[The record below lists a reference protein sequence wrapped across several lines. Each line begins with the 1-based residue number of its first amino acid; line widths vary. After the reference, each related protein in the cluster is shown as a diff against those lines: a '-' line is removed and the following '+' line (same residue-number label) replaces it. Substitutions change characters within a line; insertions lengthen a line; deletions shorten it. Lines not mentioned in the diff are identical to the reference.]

1 MLQISQVTILAL
13 LAMTPALKGVE
24 VQQAATTTIPVDA
37 TLYRKHQVCIAD
49 VRGTAGK
56 ITQIHLV
63 PSVKSQEVLDD
74 LMICVFWD
82 GCQTPFIACSLQQLL
97 GLLAEDGSPA
107 NMPELVFGKGFRIFL
122 ECTSGPGGRVQ
133 GHISYT
139 SLAPPVSS
147 VRVRF
152 DPDLGTT
159 TPQQVDTE
167 CYERPTIH
175 PGRGEAIAISNAGFE
190 SGRIQPWRD
199 LSWEKGSLRVYS
211 TGSEGV
217 RAHTGKFMV
226 GTIVPGKPTRG
237 CKGLVRVG
245 GLIPGY
251 RYRLSAWVNTYNFD
265 QEPEPKP
272 VPWNAKVRLGLNTT
286 GTFLTELYPEGAD
299 LWNVEFSHPR
309 FYFPHCWGAR
319 DYADSQE
326 HWSQISVEARAQGC
340 VASCLLR
347 GLQLYGHPGNRK
359 WCLFDDVTLEN
370 IPIPMGQIQG
380 RAMDGEGEPLSN
392 VLVTTNPWNFG
403 ARTGDDGGFRIEK
416 IPEAVYTLEAKHGT
430 GRALASGVRVLANRS
445 TTVEFT
451 FGKSPT
457 SRIVGGQPHKDQNQL
472 INSGFESGD
481 TIGWQRAYLCDA
493 MDVSSTTRHIVPP
506 TGKFMF
512 GAEHI
517 FHHAGAREIIY
528 QRIPVTKGSRWTFS
542 GRLFAHS
549 ADGSSPWD
557 SLRSDEAKCRL
568 VVDPAGRTNFSI
580 VSNVY
585 NGEWQD
591 VSISFEAEAEMVT
604 VGVAMQQR
612 PRAASG
618 LPGDEG
624 ISGLGVSKEF
634 RGNYNAYYCDDLHLI
649 PAKPGAKMAESSPRK
664 DQPTVVA
671 GDAPELPDA
680 DTATILLPDGK
691 TTIELI
697 RIPAGTFLMG
707 GDSRSGW
714 TNDDEFPRHR
724 VSLSACWIGKYE
736 VTNAQYKAFCDDQNY
751 PHPPD
756 PAFSRIPWAHRDR
769 IYNYGDY
776 FGQMPDYPV
785 VNITWYDA
793 QAFCRWAG
801 LRLPSEA
808 EWEMAARGHGDSL
821 KTYPWGEQTNPA
833 WTTRTRDN
841 TCLQVMPDWYLYTAP
856 VGTFETH
863 KRVYCIGRSV
873 FGVCEMAGNVREW
886 CADWYGPYSHEEQ
899 VNPKGPYTGTE
910 RVLRGGSW
918 RDRNYGVVTRC
929 SYRRQHDPNYYIWGT
944 TGFRV
949 AADAP

>member
-1 MLQISQVTILAL
+1 MFQLSQVTILAL
-13 LAMTPALKGVE
+13 LAMTSALKGVE
-24 VQQAATTTIPVDA
+24 VQQATTTTIPVDA
-37 TLYRKHQVCIAD
+37 TLYRKHQVCVAD

-56 ITQIHLV
+56 ITEIHLV

-74 LMICVFWD
+74 LMICLFWD
-82 GCQTPFIACSLQQLL
+82 GCQTPFIACSLRQLL
-97 GLLAEDGSPA
+97 GLLAEDGAPA
-107 NMPELVFGKGFRIFL
+107 NMPELSFGKGFRIFL

-133 GHISYT
+133 GHISYV
-139 SLAPPVSS
+139 SLAVPFSS
-147 VRVRF
+147 KRVRF
-152 DPDLGTT
+152 DPDLSIT

-167 CYERPTIH
+167 RDEPRATR
-175 PGRGEAIAISNAGFE
+175 PGRGEAIAIPNTGFE
-190 SGRIQPWRD
+190 SGNIQAWRD
-199 LSWEKGSLRVYS
+199 LSWEKDSFQVYP

-251 RYRLSAWVNTYNFD
+251 RYRLSAWINTYNFD
-265 QEPEPKP
+265 QQPEPKP
-272 VPWNAKVRLGLNTT
+272 VPWNAKVCLGINTL
-286 GTFLTELYPEGAD
+286 GMFLTTLHPEGGD
-299 LWNVEFSHPR
+299 IWTTDFSHSR
-309 FYFPHCWGAR
+309 FYFPHCWGNR
-319 DYADSQE
+319 DWAESQDR
-326 HWSQISVEARAQGC
+326 WSKISVCTRAKGEI
-340 VASCLLR
+340 ASIFLL
-347 GLQLYGHPGNRK
+347 GSQLYGQRGNRK

-370 IPIPMGQIQG
+370 VPIPVGTVDG
-380 RAMDGEGEPLSN
+380 RVTDGREKPIESA
-392 VLVTTNPWNFG
+392 VVTSSPWGFQ
-403 ARTGDDGGFRIEK
+403 ARTGEDGRFSIEN
-416 IPEAVYTLEAKHGT
+416 IPEGVYTVGVSHGSK
-430 GRALASGVRVLANRS
+430 RASVNGVRVLAGRS
-445 TTVEFT
+445 ATVGFVLGET
-451 FGKSPT
+451 PRGEAVRKEPK
-457 SRIVGGQPHKDQNQL
+457 GNQNQL

-481 TIGWQRAYLCDA
+481 TVGWQRAYLCDA
-493 MDVSSTTRHIVPP
+493 MDMAGVTCHVVPP

-512 GAEHI
+512 GGEHV

-549 ADGSSPWD
+549 ADGS
-557 SLRSDEAKCRL
+557 RDEAKCRL
-568 VVDPAGRTNFSI
+568 VADPAGRTKFSI
-580 VSNVY
+580 ASADH

-591 VSISFEAEAEMVT
+591 VSISFVAEAEMVT

-612 PRAASG
+612 PRATSG

-634 RGNYNAYYCDDLHLI
+634 RSNYNAYYCDDLRLI
-649 PAKPGAKMAESSPRK
+649 PAKPGAKMAEPSVRR
-664 DQPTVVA
+664 DQPAVA
-671 GDAPELPDA
+671 AGKAAELPDA

-691 TTIELI
+691 TTMELI
-697 RIPAGTFLMG
+697 RIPGGTFLMG

-714 TNDDEFPRHR
+714 ANDDEFPRHR
-724 VSLSACWIGKYE
+724 VRLSAYWIGKYE
-736 VTNAQYKAFCDDQNY
+736 VSNAQYKAFCDHQKY
-751 PHPPD
+751 PYPPD
-756 PAFSRIPWAHRDR
+756 PAFSRIPWAHRER

-808 EWEMAARGHGDSL
+808 EWEIAARGHGDSL
-821 KTYPWGEQTNPA
+821 KTYPWGEQTSPA

-856 VGTFETH
+856 VGTFEAH

-873 FGVCEMAGNVREW
+873 FGVCEMGGNVREW
-886 CADWYGPYSHEEQ
+886 CADWYGPYSQEEQ
-899 VNPKGPYTGTE
+899 VNPKGPSTGTE

-918 RDRNYGVVTRC
+918 HDRNYGVVTRC
-929 SYRRQHDPNYYIWGT
+929 SYRHQHDPNYYEWGT

-949 AADAP
+949 ATDAP